1 VSRVARE
8 EKKKRTK
15 DTDKESKKKDEKQ
28 PKKDSKKESKKETK
42 RTVRKD
48 GKLKA
53 DKETYR
59 EIDIID
65 LKVAFGKFFALKG
78 VSFFANKREFL
89 GVIGASGAG
98 KTTVLRI
105 LTGQIGPTDGKAFVG
120 GYDVTKKANLIS
132 LLVGYVPQLEHL
144 SLYYDFTPLQNA
156 QFFGSMYGLR
166 SKDIEIR
173 AREVLTIL
181 GFDEELMT
189 KRVDRLSGGERK
201 RVSICLGMIHKP
213 PVLLLDEP
221 TTGLD
226 AHLRHETLNYLK
238 ELNYKLGTTM
248 VIISHDLE
256 IVDYCTRVVLL
267 EEGEISQF
275 GTPQELISSLPGK
288 GESIKVTLRAMTPEI
303 IRRIQ
308 SLEGVQYTA
317 PAGRNAMKLFIDE
330 PRDNLLPVIH
340 QLNEMKMPF
349 DGVELVE
356 ADFFDYFQVKPWKQN
371 GIGGT
376 AS

>member
-1 VSRVARE
+1 MSRVGR
-8 EKKKRTK
+8 K
-15 DTDKESKKKDEKQ
+15 D
-28 PKKDSKKESKKETK
+28 KKDSKKDTKKENKRVTK
-42 RTVRKD
+42 
-48 GKLKA
+48 
-53 DKETYR
+53 KETYR

-65 LKVAFGKFFALKG
+65 LRVAFGKFYALKG
-78 VSFFANKREFL
+78 VSFYANKREFL

-120 GYDVTKKANLIS
+120 GYDVTKKADLIS

-156 QFFGSMYGLR
+156 QFFGRLYGMR
-166 SKDIEIR
+166 VKEIEAR

-201 RVSICLGMIHKP
+201 RVSICLGMIHNP

-256 IVDYCTRVVLL
+256 IVDYCSRVVLL
-267 EEGEISQF
+267 EGGEISQF

-303 IRRIQ
+303 IRRVQ
-308 SLEGVQYTA
+308 SFSGVQYTA
-317 PAGRNAMKLFIDE
+317 PAGRNAMKLFIDD
-330 PRDNLLPVIH
+330 PRDNLLPVI
-340 QLNEMKMPF
+340 QYLNEMKMPF

-356 ADFFDYFQVKPWKQN
+356 ADFFDYFQVKPWKHEQM
-371 GIGGT
+371 GGT
-376 AS
+376 VS

>member
-1 VSRVARE
+1 MRRRE
-8 EKKKRTK
+8 NQKEKEDTKKTSKRT
-15 DTDKESKKKDEKQ
+15 TRGEK
-28 PKKDSKKESKKETK
+28 
-42 RTVRKD
+42 
-48 GKLKA
+48 
-53 DKETYR
+53 KETYR

-65 LKVAFGKFFALKG
+65 LKVAFGKFYALKG

-105 LTGQIGPTDGKAFVG
+105 LTGQIGPTEGKAFVG
-120 GYDVTKKANLIS
+120 GYDVTKRGNLIS

-144 SLYYDFTPLQNA
+144 SLYYDFTALQNA
-156 QFFGSMYGLR
+156 QFFGRMYGLR
-166 SKDIEIR
+166 QKEIEKR

-181 GFDEELMT
+181 GFDEDLMT

-201 RVSICLGMIHKP
+201 RVSICLGMIHNP

-238 ELNYKLGTTM
+238 ELNYQLGTTM

-267 EEGEISQF
+267 EDGEISQF

-288 GESIKVTLRAMTPEI
+288 GESIKVTLRALTPEI
-303 IRRIQ
+303 IQRVQ
-308 SLEGVQYTA
+308 ALPNVQYTA
-317 PAGRNAMKLFIDE
+317 PAGRNAMKLFIDS
-330 PRDNLLPVIH
+330 PHDNFLPVIH
-340 QLNEMKMPF
+340 RLNEMKLPF

-356 ADFFDYFQVKPWKQN
+356 ADFFDYFQVKPWKQEK
-371 GIGGT
+371 IGGT
-376 AS
+376 VL

>member
-1 VSRVARE
+1 VSRVS
-8 EKKKRTK
+8 KKNKQ
-15 DTDKESKKKDEKQ
+15 DKKKDT
-28 PKKDSKKESKKETK
+28 KKASKKPARGEEE
-42 RTVRKD
+42 
-48 GKLKA
+48 
-53 DKETYR
+53 KETYR

-65 LKVAFGKFFALKG
+65 LKVAFGKFYALKG

-105 LTGQIGPTDGKAFVG
+105 LTGQIDPTEGKAFVG
-120 GYDVTKKANLIS
+120 GYDVTKKRNLIS

-156 QFFGSMYGLR
+156 QFFGRMYGLR
-166 SKDIEIR
+166 GKEIESR

-275 GTPQELISSLPGK
+275 GTPEELIASLPGK

-303 IRRIQ
+303 IKRIQ
-308 SLEGVQYTA
+308 SLPGVQYTA

-330 PRDNLLPVIH
+330 PRGNLLPIIH
-340 QLNEMKMPF
+340 KLNEMKMPF
-349 DGVELVE
+349 DGIELVE

-371 GIGGT
+371 EIGGI